1 MSPEIPNASNK
12 QLGVALKVGMIITH
26 QKTKLLD
33 DFNGGTTVVI
43 LDAVRLMTK
52 VMISQMLSVSMYRYI
67 LNRAAQYCFTID
79 ITMCSCAVV
88 IL

>member
-43 LDAVRLMTK
+43 LDAVGQNCETHDKSR
-52 VMISQMLSVSMYRYI
+52 
-67 LNRAAQYCFTID
+67 D
-79 ITMCSCAVV
+79 ITDAFS
-88 IL
+88 